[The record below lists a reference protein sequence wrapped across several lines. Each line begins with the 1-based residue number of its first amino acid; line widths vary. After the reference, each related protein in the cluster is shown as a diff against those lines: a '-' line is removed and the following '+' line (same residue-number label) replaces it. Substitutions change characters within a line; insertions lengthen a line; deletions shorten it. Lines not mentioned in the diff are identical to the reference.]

1 MGEFP
6 HAQELTSS
14 YIFANDRQAKVE
26 ETGVTRFLEASSRL
40 VDVLLAAMLALMVVL
55 VFGNVVLRYALN
67 SGITVSEEVS
77 RWLFVWMTFLGAIV
91 ALKDHAHLGTDMLV
105 SRLPLWGKKL
115 CLVVGHA
122 LMLWIT
128 VLLLQGAWAQARIN
142 WDVQAPVTGASMAI
156 FYGAGVVFAIAAGF
170 LLVRELILALSGR
183 LSEDELVMVRE
194 SEEAAELEQILKQ
207 QAAVPG
213 DIAKPATTA
222 ATTAAAATAN
232 PKP

>member
-1 MGEFP
+1 MNR
-6 HAQELTSS
+6 L
-14 YIFANDRQAKVE
+14 ID
-26 ETGVTRFLEASSRL
+26 ASARL
-40 VDVLLAAMLALMVVL
+40 IDLLLAAMLALMVLL

-105 SRLPLWGKKL
+105 SRLPLWGKKA
-115 CLVVGHA
+115 CLVAGHA

-128 VLLLQGAWAQARIN
+128 WLLFQGSWAQARIN

-156 FYGAGVVFAIAAGF
+156 FYGSGVVFAIAAGF
-170 LLVRELILALSGR
+170 LLLRELALALTGR
-183 LSEDELVMVRE
+183 LREDELVMVRE

-207 QAAVPG
+207 QAAAPG
-213 DIAKPATTA
+213 A
-222 ATTAAAATAN
+222 APSGTAAAATAAAAA
-232 PKP
+232 PKS